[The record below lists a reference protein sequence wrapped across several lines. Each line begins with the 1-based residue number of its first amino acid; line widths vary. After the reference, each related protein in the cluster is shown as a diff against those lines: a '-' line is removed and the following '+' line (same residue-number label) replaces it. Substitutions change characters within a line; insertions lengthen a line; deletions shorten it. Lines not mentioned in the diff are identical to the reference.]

1 MRRAIRVLQ
10 DRNAMRGHPCFA
22 LWLPLFSLSI
32 LAAQQ
37 TTDMPKVA
45 EVKSLTLPAPT
56 STTAYDPFFSE
67 GRPVWERGYLVYVDP
82 HSSRVDLYD
91 KDKDRASVKVVILG
105 YSDLTLSDAT
115 VTQDGRLIV
124 SGCSHADEGGK
135 IHCFIGLASREGR
148 VSPIVD
154 TERFAPRK
162 ISTCDGETVWAMGW
176 LRAPPY
182 FDREGNEPYDVL
194 RLYRLRDGKIVDSEL
209 PRSSFERWPI
219 GGLGL
224 PELTMQCRGTTLGIY
239 EGVSDE
245 WIEYYT
251 ANSQLTR
258 WNLPKVT
265 HHSIQYDSSGKQ
277 IPSPIHV
284 TSITGAAMLDSGEVY
299 ASFEHTAR
307 DGSARRTMGLFRLEK
322 SSEQAS
328 WAPIAGAQGTG
339 GEQGAFDELCGTDG
353 QNLVYSRFGEHHWF
367 FSSPPH

>member
-1 MRRAIRVLQ
+1 
-10 DRNAMRGHPCFA
+10 
-22 LWLPLFSLSI
+22 
-32 LAAQQ
+32 
-37 TTDMPKVA
+37 
-45 EVKSLTLPAPT
+45 
-56 STTAYDPFFSE
+56 
-67 GRPVWERGYLVYVDP
+67 
-82 HSSRVDLYD
+82 
-91 KDKDRASVKVVILG
+91 
-105 YSDLTLSDAT
+105 
-115 VTQDGRLIV
+115 
-124 SGCSHADEGGK
+124 
-135 IHCFIGLASREGR
+135 
-148 VSPIVD
+148 
-154 TERFAPRK
+154 
-162 ISTCDGETVWAMGW
+162 
-176 LRAPPY
+176 
-182 FDREGNEPYDVL
+182 VL